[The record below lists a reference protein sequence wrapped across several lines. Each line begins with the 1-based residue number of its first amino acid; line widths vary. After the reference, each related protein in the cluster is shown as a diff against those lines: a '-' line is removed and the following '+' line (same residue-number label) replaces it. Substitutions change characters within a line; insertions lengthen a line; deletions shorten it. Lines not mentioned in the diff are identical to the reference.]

1 MEVLVTGQGRWLRK
15 WLRVPASV
23 AEQSLSGVRRR
34 LDHLNAALAN
44 RALPEERRE
53 RVSELALEGKAVRAG
68 QKKPSLKAVEKQQK
82 SSNS

>member
-1 MEVLVTGQGRWLRK
+1 MEILVTGQGRWLRK

-23 AEQSLSGVRRR
+23 AGQSLSGVRRR
-34 LDHLNAALAN
+34 LDHLNAALAE

-53 RVSELALEGKAVRAG
+53 RVSELALEAKAVRAG
-68 QKKPSLKAVEKQQK
+68 QKKPSLKVVENQQK